1 MIACLPVGGQYLLAM
16 TKVAEAI
23 LWTFEAFFARLICE
37 GEFFF
42 IFYHSKGEARIMK
55 KLINAIDPVGKL
67 FVLKF
72 RPKETASV
80 VKNGEFFYGVCL
92 KVVKRK
98 QQTNFVFL
106 NYYNEGDIRSLGE
119 GTEVL
124 ES

>member
-1 MIACLPVGGQYLLAM
+1 MEV
-16 TKVAEAI
+16 I
-23 LWTFEAFFARLICE
+23 LWTFDYFFARLIYE
-37 GEFFF
+37 EEFFF
-42 IFYHSKGEARIMK
+42 IFYHSKGEVHLVK
-55 KLINAIDPVGKL
+55 KLINAIDPVGKF

-106 NYYNEGDIRSLGE
+106 NYYNEEDIRSLGE